1 MKQNNLQEELDK
13 KRLFIVKYALHIT
26 ICVIILV
33 ILLLCMLK
41 IEGQSIFEM
50 TLNYY
55 LKK

>member
-26 ICVIILV
+26 ICVIMLV